1 MSNGGNKSM
10 KNKKGGTSLA
20 NIVGEAIRKVT
31 EGRDLTVDEADQAF
45 TTLFEKDIESYF
57 FFAFTAALHTKG
69 ETSDELLGFC
79 RANEH
84 VVPKVKLNIDAQN
97 LIDNSGTGG
106 DTIKTFN
113 VSTAAAFI
121 LASAGI
127 YVAKQAFYAV
137 TGFTGSADLMGSF
150 GVDVINISK
159 KGTQSVIDILKETGI
174 VTYVA
179 QFLGHPDKSKGI
191 AHWANKRREI
201 GLNFTT
207 AFHLAANAYTP
218 IPLERRIYGMFDK
231 KHLRVITEL
240 FQKMGYKKV
249 MVFHGDDGIDE
260 ISNVGTTSI
269 CELSNDMIKE
279 YSIVPE
285 KLGIKRAGI
294 DDIRAISREENIAD
308 FLRVIYGKNKGAKA
322 DLMYINAAAA
332 LYIMDKVSTISEGIN
347 FGRSLVNDGKA
358 SEKLEQFVKI
368 HGDINRLEAL
378 KKQIL

>member
-1 MSNGGNKSM
+1 M
-10 KNKKGGTSLA
+10 KNKKGKTSLA

-31 EGRDLTVDEADQAF
+31 ESRDLTVDEADQAF

-84 VVPKVKLNIDAQN
+84 VVPRVKLNIDAQN

-159 KGTQSVIDILKETGI
+159 KGTQSVIDILEETGI

-191 AHWANKRREI
+191 ANWANKRREI

-294 DDIRAISREENIAD
+294 DDIRAISR
-308 FLRVIYGKNKGAKA
+308 
-322 DLMYINAAAA
+322 
-332 LYIMDKVSTISEGIN
+332 
-347 FGRSLVNDGKA
+347 
-358 SEKLEQFVKI
+358 
-368 HGDINRLEAL
+368 
-378 KKQIL
+378 